1 MLRLF
6 RQYYP
11 IRNIFFVI
19 GEGVTIYSS
28 VLLAA
33 VLLQGEQALHYD
45 QWFYLKLLMI
55 TFVCQTSLY
64 YNDLY
69 DLKEKANFKD
79 LSLRLMQS
87 LGVSAI
93 VLAFLNFAFPETVV
107 ASGIF
112 HGRGGH
118 RRPDD
123 RFLALLL
130 FVRAQPRP
138 VQPAHHAAGLR

>member
-33 VLLQGEQALHYD
+33 VLLQGEQALHQD
-45 QWFYLKLLMI
+45 QWFYLKLFMI
-55 TFVCQTSLY
+55 TCVCQISLY

-79 LSLRLMQS
+79 LSLRLLQS

-93 VLAFLNFAFPETVV
+93 VLAFLNSRLPRDDSCIRHFY
-107 ASGIF
+107 
-112 HGRGGH
+112 GRGGH

-123 RFLALLL
+123 RFMALLL
-130 FVRAQPRP
+130 FVCAQPRP